1 MKKKMKEFFAK
12 LPQSIMFIFGV
23 IITVFAVTKYIS
35 GFRSDISIYM
45 IFQLL
50 GIAAVAGALMLI
62 AFSDIF
68 IKKLNPVLRAI
79 IFMIP
84 LMITT
89 LIFALSFSWFP
100 AGSLTAWA
108 IFLTILLV
116 CFAGCF
122 VIFLIINFIEKLI
135 RGKKYTEKL
144 KEYQSKKNDDMNMY

>member
-12 LPQSIMFIFGV
+12 LPKTIMFVFGV
-23 IITVFAVTKYIS
+23 MITVFSTMALVN
-35 GFRSDISIYM
+35 GFEALSVYR

-50 GIAAVAGALMLI
+50 GIAVIAGALMLI

-79 IFMIP
+79 MFMIP
-84 LMITT
+84 LMLTT
-89 LIFALSFSWFP
+89 LGFALAFSWFP
-100 AGSLTAWA
+100 AGNIKSWA
-108 IFLTILLV
+108 IFLTILLA

-122 VIFLIINFIEKLI
+122 VIFLVINFIEKLI

-144 KEYQSKKNDDMNMY
+144 KEYQNKKHDI

>member
-1 MKKKMKEFFAK
+1 
-12 LPQSIMFIFGV
+12 
-23 IITVFAVTKYIS
+23 
-35 GFRSDISIYM
+35 
-45 IFQLL
+45 
-50 GIAAVAGALMLI
+50 MLI

-79 IFMIP
+79 MFMIP

-89 LIFALSFSWFP
+89 LGFALVFSWFP
-100 AGSLTAWA
+100 AGNIKSWA

-122 VIFLIINFIEKLI
+122 VIFLVINFIEKLI

-144 KEYQSKKNDDMNMY
+144 REYQNKKLN

>member
-12 LPQSIMFIFGV
+12 IPQSIMLVFG
-23 IITVFAVTKYIS
+23 IMITVFSVTKYIS

-50 GIAAVAGALMLI
+50 GIAVVAGALMLV

-68 IKKLNPVLRAI
+68 IKKMNRILRCI

-89 LIFALSFSWFP
+89 LVFALAFSWFP
-100 AGSLTAWA
+100 TGSIKSWA
-108 IFLTILLV
+108 IFLTIFLV

-144 KEYQSKKNDDMNMY
+144 KEYQNKKHN